1 MGKKIK
7 KEVEPP
13 PKDVFDPLPIESKKA
28 ATAVLMLQS
37 PEEDILAK
45 SCDALYKFAKKG
57 EENKLTLLEL
67 GAVDYLSKLISH
79 EDKIVRRNATM
90 VCGIMASHYDVRKLL
105 RKLDIIPSLIARL
118 APEEEV
124 VIHEFATLCLAY
136 MAAEYTSKTQIYEVN
151 GLEPLIKLLSS
162 PDPDVKKNC
171 VECIYLLA
179 QEFQSRSAIWEL
191 NAIPPLLELL
201 KSEYPVI
208 QQLALRTLGSVSSE
222 AEARR
227 IFIENQALE
236 QFLKLLETKEFN
248 DLHVDIL
255 LVIANCLE
263 DVEALHIL
271 QQSGGLKRILEFAET
286 TPLPEAQMNAAKV
299 INRAAQ
305 NDENRKYFHEQE
317 VERILVS
324 MLDTDNDEVKA
335 AACLAI
341 SAMCE
346 NLESKNVFNKQGI
359 PQIVPLL
366 SRESAEVRESTA
378 FVLANLT
385 TNCPANASAV
395 AEADGVDALINL
407 LSDKRDAVI
416 MNACTVLINMAAQE
430 PLRIILQTHGIV
442 HALIEPL
449 HSANNMVL
457 SKAALTVASM
467 ACDTDTR
474 TDLRDAGGLPPL
486 VKLLQSNHNEVRRS
500 ACWAVAVCAS
510 DELTA
515 VELYKL
521 GALDLLQELNLSRSL
536 RNNFSEL
543 ALNKLLDNNLPL
555 KYSQKGYLSYSNLIE
570 DGFYDCGR
578 IKPDAKLPPLEELSK
593 QGLNQNRAIILINTK
608 SSNLAPITAAAA
620 PPAEEKQ
627 ESAGAQPSY
636 SRNAS
641 RDRAGASAEEKP
653 EQTVVRTPSSQGRS
667 ASKEK
672 GSKGKARLKKEE
684 EKPKEEEEV
693 AQTLQNQSQI
703 VSEKK
708 DWLPPYDQELND
720 YITEASKMIL
730 PLSNIKDQVVEL
742 AKFVAKKM
750 GGPIEKERLHDF
762 SWELHISELK
772 FALKSNV
779 VPIGKIKKGIFYH
792 RALLFKALADRI
804 GVSSCLI
811 RGEYGRAWNECRL
824 TDTQQE
830 ITRGLPPPKTFIVDL
845 MFEPGRL
852 LVHGSADA
860 DNYQLI

>member
-37 PEEDILAK
+37 PEEEILAK

-57 EENKLTLLEL
+57 EENKLALLEL
-67 GAVDYLSKLISH
+67 GAVDPLSKLISH

-118 APEEEV
+118 TPEEEV

-136 MAAEYTSKTQIYEVN
+136 MAAEYTSKTQIHELN

-171 VECIYLLA
+171 AECIYLLA
-179 QEFQSRSAIWEL
+179 QEFQSRSAVWEL

-208 QQLALRTLGSVSSE
+208 QQLTLRTLGCLSSE
-222 AEARR
+222 VEARH
-227 IFIENQALE
+227 IFIENQVLE
-236 QFLKLLETKEFN
+236 QLLKVLETKEFH
-248 DLHVDIL
+248 DLHVDTL

-286 TPLPEAQMNAAKV
+286 TPLPEAQMNAAKA
-299 INRAAQ
+299 ISKAAQ
-305 NDENRKYFHEQE
+305 NDENRKFFHEQE

-341 SAMCE
+341 AAMGE

-359 PQIVPLL
+359 PQIITLL
-366 SRESAEVRESTA
+366 TRESAEVRESAA

-407 LSDKRDAVI
+407 LSDKRDGVI

-430 PLRIILQTHGIV
+430 PLRLILETHGLV

-449 HSANNMVL
+449 HSSNNMVL
-457 SKAALTVASM
+457 SKAALTVASI
-467 ACDTDTR
+467 ACDADIR
-474 TDLRDAGGLPPL
+474 TDLRNAGGLPPL
-486 VKLLQSNHNEVRRS
+486 VKLLQCDHNEVRRS

-521 GALDLLQELNLSRSL
+521 GALDLLQELNLSRSR
-536 RNNFSEL
+536 RNNFSEW

-578 IKPDAKLPPLEELSK
+578 IKPDAKLLPLEELSK
-593 QGLNQNRAIILINTK
+593 QELNQNRAVILINAK
-608 SSNLAPITAAAA
+608 SPDLAPAAVA

-627 ESAGAQPSY
+627 ESVGARSSY

-641 RDRAGASAEEKP
+641 REKAGAPAEEKP
-653 EQTVVRTPSSQGRS
+653 EQAVVRTPSSHGRS

-672 GSKGKARLKKEE
+672 GSKGKVRLKKEE

-693 AQTLQNQSQI
+693 AQFLQNQSLI
-703 VSEKK
+703 VSENK
-708 DWLPPYDQELND
+708 DWQPPYDQELND
-720 YITEASKMIL
+720 CLTEASKMIL
-730 PLSNIKDQVVEL
+730 PLSDIKEQVVEL
-742 AKFVAKKM
+742 AKLVARKM

-779 VPIGKIKKGIFYH
+779 IPIGKIKKGTFYH
-792 RALLFKALADRI
+792 RALLFKVLADRVGI
-804 GVSSCLI
+804 SSCLI
-811 RGEYGRAWNECRL
+811 RGEYGRAWNEVRL
-824 TDTQQE
+824 TGSLQE
-830 ITRGLPPPKTFIVDL
+830 ITRGLPPPKTYVVDL

-860 DNYQLI
+860 DNYQHI

>member
-1 MGKKIK
+1 
-7 KEVEPP
+7 
-13 PKDVFDPLPIESKKA
+13 
-28 ATAVLMLQS
+28 MLQS
-37 PEEDILAK
+37 PEEEILAK

-57 EENKLTLLEL
+57 EENKLALLEL
-67 GAVDYLSKLISH
+67 GAVDPLSKLISH

-90 VCGIMASHYDVRKLL
+90 VCGIMASHCKFDCRN
-105 RKLDIIPSLIARL
+105 
-118 APEEEV
+118 
-124 VIHEFATLCLAY
+124 
-136 MAAEYTSKTQIYEVN
+136 KTQIHELN

-171 VECIYLLA
+171 AECIYLLA
-179 QEFQSRSAIWEL
+179 QEFQSRSAVWEL

-208 QQLALRTLGSVSSE
+208 QQLTLRTLGCLSSE
-222 AEARR
+222 VEARH
-227 IFIENQALE
+227 IFIENQVLE
-236 QFLKLLETKEFN
+236 QLLKVLETKEFH
-248 DLHVDIL
+248 DLHVDTL

-286 TPLPEAQMNAAKV
+286 TPLPEAQMNAAKA
-299 INRAAQ
+299 ISKAAQ
-305 NDENRKYFHEQE
+305 NDENRKFFHEQE

-341 SAMCE
+341 AAMGE

-359 PQIVPLL
+359 PQIITLL
-366 SRESAEVRESTA
+366 TRESAEVRESAA

-407 LSDKRDAVI
+407 LSDKRDGVI

-430 PLRIILQTHGIV
+430 PLRLILETHGLV

-449 HSANNMVL
+449 HSSNNMVL
-457 SKAALTVASM
+457 SKAALTVASI
-467 ACDTDTR
+467 ACDADIR
-474 TDLRDAGGLPPL
+474 TDLRNAGGLPPL
-486 VKLLQSNHNEVRRS
+486 VKLLQCDHNEVRRS

-521 GALDLLQELNLSRSL
+521 GALDLLQELNLSRSR
-536 RNNFSEL
+536 RNNFSEW

-578 IKPDAKLPPLEELSK
+578 IKPDAKLLPLEELSK
-593 QGLNQNRAIILINTK
+593 QELNQNRAVILINAK
-608 SSNLAPITAAAA
+608 SPDLAPAAVA

-627 ESAGAQPSY
+627 ESVGARSSY

-641 RDRAGASAEEKP
+641 REKAGAPAEEKP
-653 EQTVVRTPSSQGRS
+653 EQAVVRTPSSHGRS

-672 GSKGKARLKKEE
+672 GSKGKVRLKKEE

-693 AQTLQNQSQI
+693 AQFLQNQSLI
-703 VSEKK
+703 VSENK
-708 DWLPPYDQELND
+708 DWQPPYDQELND
-720 YITEASKMIL
+720 CLTEASKMIL
-730 PLSNIKDQVVEL
+730 PLSDIKEQVVEL
-742 AKFVAKKM
+742 AKLVARKM

-779 VPIGKIKKGIFYH
+779 IPIGKIKKGTFYH
-792 RALLFKALADRI
+792 RALLFKVLADRVGI
-804 GVSSCLI
+804 SSCLI
-811 RGEYGRAWNECRL
+811 RGEYGRAWNEVRL
-824 TDTQQE
+824 TGSLQE
-830 ITRGLPPPKTFIVDL
+830 ITRGLPPPKTYVVDL

-860 DNYQLI
+860 DNYQHI